1 MPIGRCHEWNKSK
14 PDISGGIFMFADDF
28 IIFFSGND
36 RSLHS
41 CALDRNHDLSSSGLA
56 HGGTPL
62 RNENQE

>member
-1 MPIGRCHEWNKSK
+1 
-14 PDISGGIFMFADDF
+14 MFADDF